1 MYIQASIYRYS
12 KCKKKISST
21 KFHCLL
27 NLTNIQSNC
36 INSGDMFVILSL
48 CQIPVPFLIM
58 LVTQFILIVIDR
70 ALYLRKN
77 ILGKFIFQI
86 LLVIL
91 IHVWLFFVLPYVT
104 KRSATPSTHSLS
116 LSLCG
121 IPSDSFQQYIL
132 SCSFYFHLF
141 STFTWLLKLLSTFIL
156 FLIFWNVKTMHV
168 DMV

>member
-1 MYIQASIYRYS
+1 MP
-12 KCKKKISST
+12 KKLSST

-27 NLTNIQSNC
+27 NVTNIQSNC
-36 INSGDMFVILSL
+36 INSGDMFVILSP

-104 KRSATPSTHSLS
+104 KRSATSSALS
-116 LSLCG
+116 LSVGSPL
-121 IPSDSFQQYIL
+121 IPYSNTYYL
-132 SCSFYFHLF
+132 AA
-141 STFTWLLKLLSTFIL
+141 FI
-156 FLIFWNVKTMHV
+156 FIYS
-168 DMV
+168 

>member
-1 MYIQASIYRYS
+1 MQ
-12 KCKKKISST
+12 KKIKLSSA

-27 NLTNIQSNC
+27 NWSNIQSN
-36 INSGDMFVILSL
+36 NMGAMFVILSL
-48 CQIPVPFLIM
+48 GQIPVPFLIM

-104 KRSATPSTHSLS
+104 KRSATSFPSLS
-116 LSLCG
+116 LSLSVRSPL
-121 IPSDSFQQYIL
+121 IPYTNIYYLAAFLFIYSQHLHEYCFFQHLSF
-132 SCSFYFHLF
+132 
-141 STFTWLLKLLSTFIL
+141 
-156 FLIFWNVKTMHV
+156 
-168 DMV
+168 

>member
-1 MYIQASIYRYS
+1 MP
-12 KCKKKISST
+12 KKLSST

-27 NLTNIQSNC
+27 NVTNIQSNC
-36 INSGDMFVILSL
+36 INSGDMFVILSP

-104 KRSATPSTHSLS
+104 KRSATSSS

-121 IPSDSFQQYIL
+121 IPSDSLQQYIL

-141 STFTWLLKLLSTFIL
+141 LTFT
-156 FLIFWNVKTMHV
+156 
-168 DMV
+168 